1 MVISCK
7 DSRFDDDV
15 SVWEFVVLFEMDFE
29 ELDAKKLLMSLTK
42 LEKDPN
48 DTFPFSTKE
57 GGFVKLLVLLLL
69 LPKLL
74 EVLLM
79 LVLFLILLGES
90 S

>member
-7 DSRFDDDV
+7 VSRFDDGV

-69 LPKLL
+69 LLMLL

>member
-7 DSRFDDDV
+7 VSRFDDGV

-48 DTFPFSTKE
+48 DTFPFSINE
-57 GGFVKLLVLLLL
+57 GGYVKLLMLLLL
-69 LPKLL
+69 LLMLL
-74 EVLLM
+74 EMLLM